1 MTPLF
6 REFARVSP
14 IRWLVVPTFLFLLW
28 LVLYPQLFILGD
40 SLRYSGEYSLEGY
53 RAFFSSR
60 AELEALW
67 GSIWISFG
75 SVILSAAI
83 GVPLAFLFSRME
95 FPGRAFFGA
104 LAGLP
109 VLLPPLV
116 GVISFL
122 FLYGESGIFT
132 RSVQHLLGME
142 SPPWRLVGGW
152 AILLVHAYSM
162 YVYFY
167 FFTAAGIAR
176 LDASALEAAESLGAS
191 PARTFFRVTLPMLA
205 PSLAAASVIVFMTS
219 MASFSA
225 PYIFGGGFRVLTTQI
240 FTSKTNGD
248 MQMAMVET
256 VVLALTSLLFLAVL
270 RHFEKGREFAAVG
283 KGIGA
288 PRKEVRHPMAR
299 IAIPILAVGSVIF
312 LLLPHL
318 TMVLVSFVREGTW
331 TTEILPKTYTLDNYR
346 SLFSDSQIWVPVSN
360 SLKMASMAT
369 VANLVFCFVLAYL
382 LVRGKFRGKGALN
395 LLTMLPWAL
404 PWTVIAIALATLFS
418 VHDPWTGR
426 FLLVGTFW
434 ILPLAYFIKHIP
446 LVAQAAVA
454 SFRQY
459 DVSMEEAAYS
469 LGGGWFTTMR
479 RVAFPLVLPGLA
491 AGGLL
496 AFVGA
501 LGEFVA
507 SILLYSYR
515 SRPISVE
522 ILSQLRAFDFGTAA
536 ALGVVLALLMSVAF
550 ALGGKWVR
558 GGTG

>member
-1 MTPLF
+1 MRNLRRF
-6 REFARVSP
+6 IHRVP
-14 IRWLVVPTFLFLLW
+14 PVHWLVIPTFLFLFW

-40 SLRYSGEYSLEGY
+40 SLRYTGEYSLDGY

-60 AELEALW
+60 AEIEALW
-67 GSIWISFG
+67 GSVWISFG
-75 SVILSAAI
+75 SVVLSGAI
-83 GVPLAFLFSRME
+83 GIPLAFLFSRME

-122 FLYGESGIFT
+122 FLYGESGILT
-132 RSVQHLLGME
+132 RTVQHLLGME
-142 SPPWRLVGGW
+142 EAPWRLVGGW

-176 LDASALEAAESLGAS
+176 LDASAIEAAESLGAG
-191 PARTFFRVTLPMLA
+191 RVRVFFRVTLPMLG
-205 PSLAAASVIVFMTS
+205 PSIAAASVLVFMTS

-248 MQMAMVET
+248 MRMAMVET
-256 VVLALTSLLFLAVL
+256 VVLALTSLLFLGIL

-288 PRKEVRHPMAR
+288 PRKAVVHPVAR
-299 IAIPILAVGSVIF
+299 VAIPILAIGSVVF

-331 TTEILPKTYTLDNYR
+331 TTEILPTRYTFDNYR
-346 SLFSDSQIWVPVSN
+346 SLFTDAQIWRPVSN
-360 SLKMASMAT
+360 SVRMASLAT
-369 VANLVFCFVLAYL
+369 AGNLVFCFLVAYL
-382 LVRGKFRGKGALN
+382 LVRGRFKGKGALN

-404 PWTVIAIALATLFS
+404 PWTVIAIALSTLFS
-418 VHDPWTGR
+418 VNNLWTGR

-459 DVSMEEAAYS
+459 DISMEEAAYS
-469 LGGGWFTTMR
+469 LGGGWLTTMR
-479 RVAFPLVLPGLA
+479 RIALPLVLPGLA

-522 ILSQLRAFDFGTAA
+522 ILSQLRSFDFGTAA
-536 ALGVVLALLMSVAF
+536 ALGVVLAFLMSVAF
-550 ALGGKWVR
+550 AIGGKWVR
-558 GGTG
+558 GGVR

>member
-1 MTPLF
+1 MRSLLRAAGRIPP
-6 REFARVSP
+6 V
-14 IRWLVVPTFLFLLW
+14 RWLVVPTFLLLVW
-28 LVLYPQLFILGD
+28 IVLYPPLFILGD
-40 SLRYSGEYSLEGY
+40 SLRYSGEYSLDGY

-60 AELEALW
+60 AEMEALW

-75 SVILSAAI
+75 SVLFSGAI
-83 GVPLAFLFSRME
+83 GIPLAFLFSRME

-122 FLYGESGIFT
+122 FLYGESGILT
-132 RSVQHLLGME
+132 RTVQHIFGLE
-142 SPPWRLVGGW
+142 EAPWSLVGGW

-176 LDASALEAAESLGAS
+176 LDASAIEAAESLGAG
-191 PARTFFRVTLPMLA
+191 RLRIFFRVTLPMLA
-205 PSLAAASVIVFMTS
+205 PSIAAASILVFMSS

-248 MQMAMVET
+248 MRMAMVET
-256 VVLALTSLLFLAVL
+256 VILALTSLLFLVIL
-270 RHFEKGREFAAVG
+270 RRFEKGREFAAVG

-288 PRKEVRHPMAR
+288 PRKKVVHPVAR
-299 IAIPILAVGSVIF
+299 VLIPITAIGSVIF

-318 TMVLVSFVREGTW
+318 TMVLVSFVQEGTW
-331 TTEILPKTYTLDNYR
+331 TTEILPNRYTLENYR
-346 SLFSDSQIWVPVSN
+346 ALFSDSQIWTPVTN
-360 SLKMASMAT
+360 SLKMATIAT
-369 VANLVFCFVLAYL
+369 AANLIFCFILAYL
-382 LVRGKFRGKGALN
+382 LVRGTFKGKWAMN
-395 LLTMLPWAL
+395 LLMMLPWAL

-418 VHDPWTGR
+418 VNDPIVGR
-426 FLLVGTFW
+426 FLLVGSFW

-459 DVSMEEAAYS
+459 DIAMEEAAYS
-469 LGGGWFTTMR
+469 LGGSWMTTMR
-479 RVAFPLVLPGLA
+479 RVAFPLILPGLA

-507 SILLYSYR
+507 SMLLYSYR

-558 GGTG
+558 GGQT